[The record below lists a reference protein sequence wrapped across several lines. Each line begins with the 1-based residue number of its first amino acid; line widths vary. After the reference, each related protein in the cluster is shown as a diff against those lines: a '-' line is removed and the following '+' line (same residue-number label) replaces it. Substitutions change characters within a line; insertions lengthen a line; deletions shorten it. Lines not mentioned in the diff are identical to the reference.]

1 MLTWRRST
9 LSTRQAGKIG
19 IEIEYSDEID
29 PKDTNFDKLLKIFN
43 EIRKMCPT
51 QLYSLTGRY

>member
-51 QLYSLTGRY
+51 